1 LTAKYLHF
9 PSCNSFQPGN
19 KLIVENL
26 SIKYWANIQNCI
38 LKAEM
43 IVVRLFMIIFYF
55 KYFYIKNNIME
66 YNKYI
71 IRNPAIMLG
80 KPTIKGTRIT
90 VELIMRK
97 LAGGFT
103 LEDLISSYP
112 HLNKK
117 QIYAA
122 FEYAADL
129 IANEEVFEIA

>member
-1 LTAKYLHF
+1 MK
-9 PSCNSFQPGN
+9 
-19 KLIVENL
+19 
-26 SIKYWANIQNCI
+26 IKT
-38 LKAEM
+38 
-43 IVVRLFMIIFYF
+43 
-55 KYFYIKNNIME
+55 ME

-71 IRNPAIMLG
+71 IRNPDIMLG

-103 LEDLISSYP
+103 IENLITNYP
-112 HLNKK
+112 HINKE

-129 IANEEVFEIA
+129 IANEEIFEVA